1 MSEETRHKCEQC
13 IIRQFNAMRA
23 MTHQELSKVSSSKEI
38 RKIKKGDLIFKEG
51 DALNGVFCVSR
62 GISKLSK
69 LSENGKSQI
78 VKLAGKGE
86 ILGQRSLIAREEANL
101 TAEAIDDM
109 EICFISK
116 EHILE
121 PLNRNNEYSTE
132 MLRHMANELKE
143 ADDVIVNMSHKSV
156 KQRMAACILYMSDM
170 YGSDSEGFLKLILS
184 REDIADIVGTATE
197 SAIRMISD
205 FKKLGLIKTS
215 GKRIKIVDFRE
226 LQSMAQ

>member
-1 MSEETRHKCEQC
+1 MSDKAKNKCEQC
-13 IIRQFNAMRA
+13 IIRQFNSMRA
-23 MTHQELSKVSSSKEI
+23 MTHEELSNVSKSKEV
-38 RKIKKGDLIFKEG
+38 RTIKKGELIFKEG
-51 DALNGVFCVSR
+51 DSLNGVFCVNS

-86 ILGQRSLIAREEANL
+86 ILGQRSLIAQEEANL
-101 TAEAIDDM
+101 TAVAIDDM
-109 EICFISK
+109 EVCFISK

-121 PLNRNNEYSTE
+121 PLNRNNEYSSE

-156 KQRMAACILYMSDM
+156 KQRMAACLLYMSDM
-170 YGSDSEGFLKLILS
+170 YGSDSEGYLNLILP

-205 FKKLGLIKTS
+205 LKKKGLITTS
-215 GKRIKIVDFRE
+215 GKRIKILDIRK

>member
-1 MSEETRHKCEQC
+1 MNERAKSKCEQC

-23 MTHQELSKVSSSKEI
+23 MTREELSKVSQCKEV
-38 RKIKKGDLIFKEG
+38 RTVKKGEIIFKEG
-51 DALNGVFCVSR
+51 DALNGVFCVNS

-109 EICFISK
+109 EVCFISK

-121 PLNRNNEYSTE
+121 PLDRNNEYSTE
-132 MLRHMANELKE
+132 MLRHLANELKE

-156 KQRMAACILYMSDM
+156 KQRMAACILYMNDM
-170 YGSDSEGFLKLILS
+170 YGSDSEGFLNLVLS

-205 FKKLGLIKTS
+205 FKKQGLINTM
-215 GKRIKIVDFRE
+215 GKRIKIVDFRK